1 MASRLF
7 FVVYTLGLICL
18 SWAQNDRWNHKNEA
32 FYGF

>member
-7 FVVYTLGLICL
+7 FVVYTFGLICL
-18 SWAQNDRWNHKNEA
+18 SWAQNDTWNHKNGA

>member
-18 SWAQNDRWNHKNEA
+18 TWAPNDTWNHKNGA